1 VRQGSGYPQAFRVGQ
16 GAQDLVGGL
25 GHVVPQNYHA
35 AVPLTDPQRRTLD
48 RLIGQGQERPV
59 FDADLSERLAARI
72 RDELGGLDLEPPLWL
87 GKEKLK
93 DHGRC
98 PGLFEAKITGEGV
111 ATPFE
116 HGERSATGV
125 LLHTAI
131 EIEVGVRDELDP
143 HALAA
148 KASER
153 LVSREERFAEF
164 WDRTDPVERDMLLM
178 EAVRAIELF
187 RASFPPLRELR
198 GELTPITELRAKAEL
213 LDGGLVLSGKI
224 DLTLGRQAKDDPA
237 SRRLVIDLKSAGAH
251 PEYVEDLRFYALLL
265 TLRFGVPPYRVASF
279 FLDSGEW
286 QPEDVTE
293 ETLGRAV
300 DRVVGAARAAAAI
313 GDGPSPQLTP
323 GPWCGWCPVVETC
336 PAADPPDRALVSSSR

>member
-1 VRQGSGYPQAFRVGQ
+1 V
-16 GAQDLVGGL
+16 L
-25 GHVVPQNYHA
+25 
-35 AVPLTDPQRRTLD
+35 LTAPQRRTLD
-48 RLIGQGQERPV
+48 RLIGQDERPV
-59 FDADLSERLAARI
+59 FDPDLPTRLADRI
-72 RDELGGLDLEPPLWL
+72 RDELGDLVLEPPLWL

-98 PGLFEAKITGEGV
+98 PGLFEAKVTGEGA

-131 EIEVGVRDELDP
+131 EVEVGVRDELDP

-153 LVSREERFAEF
+153 LVTREERFAEF
-164 WDRTDPVERDMLLM
+164 WERTDAVERDLLLM
-178 EAVRAIELF
+178 ETVRAIELF

-198 GELTPITELRAKAEL
+198 GELTPMTEFRAKAEL
-213 LDGGLVLSGKI
+213 LNGGLVLSGKI
-224 DLTLGRQAKDDPA
+224 DLILGRQARDDPA
-237 SRRLVIDLKSAGAH
+237 ARRLVIDLKSAGAH

-286 QPEDVTE
+286 QAEDVTE

-300 DRVVGAARAAAAI
+300 DRVVGAARAAATL
-313 GDGPSPQLTP
+313 GDGRPVELTP
-323 GPWCGWCPVVETC
+323 GPWCGWCPVAETC
-336 PAADPPDRALVSSSR
+336 PAADPPDRIASRSSS